1 MIDFEEISLLAY
13 KNKENENFNIVERY
27 AFIKLKELYEMYK
40 SGECSKEQATKEK
53 NKIKK
58 RFNDDSFYYERCK
71 EVYKEY
77 NERKNELEYVL
88 YKVEKSKDKME
99 TIELLLDIVGKFI
112 SDDDF
117 KQRNLCKFR

>member
-1 MIDFEEISLLAY
+1 MIDFEKIALLAY

-27 AFIKLKELYEMYK
+27 AFIKLKELYEKYK
-40 SGECSKEQATKEK
+40 CGKCSKEEATKEK

-58 RFNDDSFYYERCK
+58 DFDNDSFYYEKCK

-77 NERKNELEYVL
+77 NERRNELEYVL
-88 YKVEKSKDKME
+88 YKIEKSKDKME
-99 TIELLLDIVGKFI
+99 TLTLLLDIVGKYI

-117 KQRNLCKFR
+117 KQRNLSKFL